1 MKNNSW
7 DHWRWLSVLGLMWL
21 KSAEGIRFDLEHREC
36 LMHEAE
42 ADGEFV
48 HMFVKVA
55 EELNP
60 PPFRHIGVDVVIQSP
75 GGHFIHTE
83 KLKHQSQVHAGL
95 LPWEFG
101 STINFTAVEKGRYK
115 ICFHNRGSWV
125 ETVILDMLHPDADYQ
140 EPVKDGSYQLH
151 KPIHQ
156 MHEFP
161 VVAVG
166 RLRFRLQLMRRCT
179 QCRAYTIPHEA
190 DQRPFGFTLGR

>member
-140 EPVKDGSYQLH
+140 EPVKDEHIQSLMKQIRDLSDSLLDVELEQDWLASHFNLH
-151 KPIHQ
+151 
-156 MHEFP
+156 
-161 VVAVG
+161 A
-166 RLRFRLQLMRRCT
+166 T
-179 QCRAYTIPHEA
+179 SSSW
-190 DQRPFGFTLGR
+190 

>member
-140 EPVKDGSYQLH
+140 EPVKDVLGDLSRRLVYKAVLEVFAIIVVSVLQVILLQQFLQKQLSN
-151 KPIHQ
+151 KQ
-156 MHEFP
+156 M
-161 VVAVG
+161 
-166 RLRFRLQLMRRCT
+166 
-179 QCRAYTIPHEA
+179 
-190 DQRPFGFTLGR
+190 